1 MQLNEYTA
9 GKIVE
14 RSYAIVGF
22 PINVMNDKGII
33 VASSD
38 PSRINTVH
46 DGAVEVLRTGNA
58 VKLDKLG
65 AERIKGAKEGIN
77 IPIIF
82 QSKIIGVI
90 GVSGPIQ
97 VVEELAQL
105 VNMATELILENLELM
120 SKLHTDRKHKEDLL
134 ELLIK
139 PNHPDNDYVDNLSQ
153 FIKYDLTGRKVVA
166 IIKISNV
173 EMMTATLFQ
182 ELIDEIYMY
191 DKGLLVSTFSMF
203 KREIVVLKNSD
214 KNNSQWIRELVRYM
228 ESHKGLTIRASL
240 GGEFPELD
248 GIPLSY
254 QTARLAL
261 ENRMDARKKVVCY
274 SDDIVKYQFGTLEN
288 TPWIK
293 QQLRTPL
300 TALEEADPTL
310 GLVLTIK
317 TYLIQN
323 CDQQQTCKKLGIHR
337 NTLRYRLTRI
347 GEITS
352 LDFNKL
358 NDLFKMYA
366 AVNYYA

>member
-22 PINVMNDKGII
+22 PINVMNNKGII

-38 PSRINTVH
+38 LERINTVH
-46 DGAVEVLRTGNA
+46 DGAVEVLRTGNV
-58 VKLDKLG
+58 VKLDKAAAKL
-65 AERIKGAKEGIN
+65 IQGAKEGIN
-77 IPIIF
+77 IPIVF
-82 QSKIIGVI
+82 QNEIIGVI
-90 GVSGPIQ
+90 GVGGPIQ

-105 VNMATELILENLELM
+105 VNMATELILENLDLV
-120 SKLHTDRKHKEDLL
+120 SKLHTDRKYKEDLL

-139 PNHPDNDYVDNLSQ
+139 PNHPDNDYIDNLSQ
-153 FIKYDLTGRKVVA
+153 FIKYDLTGNKVVG

-173 EMMTATLFQ
+173 EIMTATLFQ

-214 KNNSQWIRELVRYM
+214 KNNTLWIKDLVRYM
-228 ESHKGLTIRASL
+228 ENHKGLAIRAAL
-240 GGEFPELD
+240 GGGFPELD
-248 GIPLSY
+248 GIALSY
-254 QTARLAL
+254 QTARLAI

-288 TPWIK
+288 APWVK
-293 QQLRTPL
+293 AQLRHPL
-300 TALEEADPTL
+300 TELESVDPTL
-310 GLVLTIK
+310 VLVLTIK
-317 TYLIQN
+317 TYLMQN

-358 NDLFKMYA
+358 SDLFKMYA
-366 AVNYYA
+366 AINYYA